1 MSLAETDPVKTCY
14 PEPVDIPV
22 ADGIYTVR
30 PLKVREFPT
39 VSNSFLKIMNTAAQ
53 GKRDVSDMLESCYSE
68 LMELLDFVT
77 ERPDGSVPVGDLP
90 MRYMP
95 AFVNTFLEHNV
106 VGEDV
111 LGNWRSLIQN
121 LGSLL
126 NQVFPGLF
134 KDFRKALD
142 GSSST

>member
-1 MSLAETDPVKTCY
+1 MSIAETDPVKTCY
-14 PEPVDIPV
+14 PEPVEIPV
-22 ADGIYTVR
+22 VDDIYIIR

-39 VSNSFLKIMNTAAQ
+39 VSSSFMKIMNKAAQ
-53 GKRDVSDMLESCYSE
+53 GKRDVPEMLESLYDE

-77 ERPDGSVPVGDLP
+77 ERPEGSKPVGDLP

-95 AFVNTFLEHNV
+95 AFVNAFLEHNV

-111 LGNWRSLIQN
+111 LGNWRNLIQN

-126 NQVFPGLF
+126 DQVLPGLF